1 MGTTQ
6 TFTETHKN
14 PRWPPLY
21 FPFAKQPSLEFLQ
34 ILSQKD
40 LPEHTRSPA
49 LSKRESSKEAWV
61 MLEVTDQSRH

>member
-1 MGTTQ
+1 
-6 TFTETHKN
+6 
-14 PRWPPLY
+14 
-21 FPFAKQPSLEFLQ
+21 LQ